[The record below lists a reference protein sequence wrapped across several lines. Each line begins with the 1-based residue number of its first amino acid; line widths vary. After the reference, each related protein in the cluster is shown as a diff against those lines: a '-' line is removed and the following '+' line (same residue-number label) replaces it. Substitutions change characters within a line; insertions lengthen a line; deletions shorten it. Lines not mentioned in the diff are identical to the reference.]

1 MEHPGARMER
11 AGLRE
16 TIEDAFARRDDPA
29 ALEGARAAV
38 AATLQLLEDGRL
50 RAAEPGPD
58 GSWLVNEWA
67 KKAILLH
74 FRITPSE
81 RLEAGPF
88 EYFDKVPLQR
98 DWSARGVRALPGSIV
113 RRGAFVSPGVVLCPS
128 FVNIGAWIGEGTMVD
143 TWATVGSCAQ
153 IGARCHISGGAGIG
167 GVLEPVQA
175 APVVIGDNCFI
186 GARCEVAEGVR
197 VGDGAVLAMGCYIA
211 ASTWIHNALTGER
224 TRGAIPANAVVVP
237 GAIPAADGTHST
249 YAVIIKKFRDA
260 STDARTALNDLL
272 R

>member
-1 MEHPGARMER
+1 MAFVE
-11 AGLRE
+11 LRN
-16 TIEDAFARRDDPA
+16 TIEAAFARREDPA
-29 ALEGARAAV
+29 TLESARDAV
-38 AATLQLLEDGRL
+38 ATVLNLLETGEL
-50 RAAEPGPD
+50 RAAEPAPD

-74 FRITPSE
+74 FRLSPSVPM
-81 RLEAGPF
+81 EAGPF
-88 EYFDKVPLQR
+88 HAFDKVPLQSGW
-98 DWSARGVRALPGSIV
+98 DARGVRVLPGAIV

-128 FVNIGAWIGEGTMVD
+128 FVNIGAWIGEGTMID

-153 IGARCHISGGAGIG
+153 VGARCHVSGGAGIG

-175 APVVIGDNCFI
+175 SPVIIGDNCFI

-197 VGDGAVLAMGCYIA
+197 VGSGAVLAMGCYVA
-211 ASTWIHNALTGER
+211 ASTWICNAMTGER
-224 TRGAIPANAVVVP
+224 TRGAIPPNAVVVP
-237 GAIPAADGTHST
+237 GALPAADGSHST